1 MKFRLGITITL
12 GMIGAL
18 SGGTAGYAFA
28 DCGPIINETAFCF
41 IDNGAYA
48 LGNNSLAGGGG
59 GLHLQPIIQLTRI

>member
-1 MKFRLGITITL
+1 MKFRIGITIALGTIGTL
-12 GMIGAL
+12 A
-18 SGGTAGYAFA
+18 SSTAGYAFA

-48 LGNNSLAGGGG
+48 LGNNTLAGGAG